1 MKTTNEKGTTRKNT
15 GSRREKKVT
24 AKDLQTVVNSVS
36 AISDAVAAAVGV
48 GSDASA
54 AAPVISAAAAGAVPA
69 AAASRAVA
77 AGVASVAAV
86 SSGRASTVVSDLMDN
101 ADIKVIELRNK
112 IASRWTSPKFEL
124 SDDYKTVAAVA
135 AAVPADLRERMIN
148 GARLAW
154 LARPE
159 NAATV
164 PTVAEVVECIN
175 ADFAREF
182 RNVCGCSCPAADAVR
197 LYSYSNLSVST
208 ITADSRISDYL
219 ITSSLPA
226 GLSASGVVGAVMSVR
241 VLADIKRRF
250 AAARAAARNDFRVSM
265 ASSARRALSLGISPA
280 VAARY
285 ISFLMVAVSAT
296 DSKNAK
302 RLRKNLSG
310 CWASL
315 RTVEC
320 DLVAAGCVGG
330 VECDAEM
337 NGETFG
343 GFVFPAS
350 LPASAPAKVRKL
362 WAKRVRLLS
371 DIQTLSG
378 LLARC

>member
-1 MKTTNEKGTTRKNT
+1 MTTTKKGATSRKS
-15 GSRREKKVT
+15 SRKVSEN
-24 AKDLQTVVNSVS
+24 AVLSAAGVVS
-36 AISDAVAAAVGV
+36 AAVAAAVGV

-54 AAPVISAAAAGAVPA
+54 AAPAISAAAAGAVA
-69 AAASRAVA
+69 AGAASRAVA

-86 SSGRASTVVSDLMDN
+86 PSGRSSVVVSDLMDN
-101 ADIKVIELRNK
+101 ADIKVVELRNK
-112 IASRWTSPKFEL
+112 IASRWAAPKFEL
-124 SDDYKTVAAVA
+124 SDDYKTVSSLVA
-135 AAVPADLRERMIN
+135 GAPADLRESMISA
-148 GARLAW
+148 ARRSW
-154 LARPE
+154 EKRPE
-159 NAATV
+159 NMGCV
-164 PTVAEVVECIN
+164 PAVAEVVEHIN
-175 ADFAREF
+175 ANFAKEF

-197 LYSYSNLSVST
+197 LYSYTNLSIST
-208 ITADSRISDYL
+208 ITADSRVSDYL
-219 ITSSLPA
+219 ISSNLPA
-226 GLSASGVVGAVMSVR
+226 GLSASGVVAAVMSVR
-241 VLADIKRRF
+241 ISADIKRRF
-250 AAARAAARNDFRVSM
+250 AAARAAARNDFRYCM
-265 ASSARRALSLGISPA
+265 ASAARRALRLGVSPA

-285 ISFLMVAVSAT
+285 FSYLLAAVPAA
-296 DSKNAK
+296 DNKEEK

-330 VECDAEM
+330 IECDTEV

-343 GFVFPAS
+343 GFIFPAS

-371 DIQTLSG
+371 DIETLSG

>member
-1 MKTTNEKGTTRKNT
+1 MTTTTNRKGSTRKNT

-24 AKDLQTVVNSVS
+24 ANELQAVVNSVS
-36 AISDAVAAAVGV
+36 AVADAVAAAV

-54 AAPVISAAAAGAVPA
+54 AAISAAAAGAVPA

-77 AGVASVAAV
+77 AGVASVASV
-86 SSGRASTVVSDLMDN
+86 PSGRASVVVSDFMDN

-112 IASRWTSPKFEL
+112 IASRWAAPKFEL
-124 SDDYKTVAAVA
+124 SEDYKTVAAA
-135 AAVPADLRERMIN
+135 AAVVPADLREKMIN

-154 LARPE
+154 LSRAE
-159 NAATV
+159 NAASV
-164 PTVAEVVECIN
+164 PTVAEVVEHIN
-175 ADFAREF
+175 ANFAREF

-226 GLSASGVVGAVMSVR
+226 GLSASGVVAAVMSVR
-241 VLADIKRRF
+241 ISADIRRRF
-250 AAARAAARNDFRVSM
+250 AAARAAARNDFRLCM
-265 ASSARRALSLGISPA
+265 ASAARRALRLGVSPA

-285 ISFLMVAVSAT
+285 FSFLLAAVPAADASEE
-296 DSKNAK
+296 K
-302 RLRKNLSG
+302 RLNKNLAS

-315 RTVEC
+315 RAVENSIV
-320 DLVAAGCVGG
+320 LAAPAGAFGAIEDTAGG
-330 VECDAEM
+330 WC
-337 NGETFG
+337 
-343 GFVFPAS
+343 FPAT

-362 WAKRVRLLS
+362 WAKRERLLS
-371 DIQTLSG
+371 DIHTLSI

>member
-1 MKTTNEKGTTRKNT
+1 MTTTKKGATSRKS
-15 GSRREKKVT
+15 SRKVSKN
-24 AKDLQTVVNSVS
+24 AVLSAAGVVS
-36 AISDAVAAAVGV
+36 AAVSAAVGV
-48 GSDASA
+48 GSGASV
-54 AAPVISAAAAGAVPA
+54 AAPAISAAAAGAVPA

-86 SSGRASTVVSDLMDN
+86 PSGRASAVVSDLMDN

-112 IASRWTSPKFEL
+112 IASRWAAPKFEL
-124 SDDYKTVAAVA
+124 SDDYKTVAALVA
-135 AAVPADLRERMIN
+135 GAPADLQEKMFN

-154 LARPE
+154 LSRAE

-164 PTVAEVVECIN
+164 PTVAEVVEHIN
-175 ADFAREF
+175 ANFAKEF
-182 RNVCGCSCPAADAVR
+182 RNVCGCACPAADAVR
-197 LYSYSNLSVST
+197 LFSYSNLSVST

-219 ITSSLPA
+219 VTSALPA
-226 GLSASGVVGAVMSVR
+226 GLSASGVVAAVMSVR
-241 VLADIKRRF
+241 ISADIKRRF
-250 AAARAAARNDFRVSM
+250 AAARAAARNDFRYCM
-265 ASSARRALSLGISPA
+265 ASAARRALRLGVSPA

-285 ISFLMVAVSAT
+285 FSYLLSAVPAA
-296 DSKNAK
+296 DNKEEK

-315 RTVEC
+315 RAVEC
-320 DLVAAGCVGG
+320 DLVAAGCAGG
-330 VECDAEM
+330 VECDAEV

-371 DIQTLSG
+371 DIETLSG